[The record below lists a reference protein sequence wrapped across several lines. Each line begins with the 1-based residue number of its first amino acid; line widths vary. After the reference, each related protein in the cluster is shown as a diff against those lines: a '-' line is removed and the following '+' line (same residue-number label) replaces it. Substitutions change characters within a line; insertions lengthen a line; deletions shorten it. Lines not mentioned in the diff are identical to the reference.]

1 MDSTFIRQFLCCF
14 FTAINLLE
22 FKKAKKKWC
31 ESKRQLWVFP
41 KKSSF
46 KVFEKNLDNLLR
58 HWESRQHR
66 LLIVNS
72 LISSVH
78 ILTSNLFS
86 PLIDRVY
93 NITSLVKVA
102 MKNELNG
109 SEKKEHKG
117 EFQSPDRQK
126 KTEIMTFWMS
136 SIEMLD
142 LLHNDIHY
150 LPVMQ
155 QNVGRTFLSTQW
167 IQFKVPTTF
176 FWKKKTKILTQ
187 KKPWKL
193 LNAA

>member
-1 MDSTFIRQFLCCF
+1 M
-14 FTAINLLE
+14 
-22 FKKAKKKWC
+22 
-31 ESKRQLWVFP
+31 FP

-117 EFQSPDRQK
+117 EFRSPDRQK

-176 FWKKKTKILTQ
+176 FWKKKRKFQRKKSHGNCSTQ
-187 KKPWKL
+187 L
-193 LNAA
+193 SIQNMSAVAVL